1 MKNTGKK
8 RPLSLPVQMLCGLV
22 LGIGFG
28 FIAPEYAAH
37 LQPIGTA
44 FVNAVKMIVVPLV
57 FTAITLGIY
66 QMGNNARI
74 LGRVSAI
81 SLIYFFVATLVS
93 IAIGLTL
100 NQIFHPGAHADLA
113 PVGSATKV
121 VASSVDW
128 TKFFLD
134 MIPTNIVE
142 AMAGKNLLPVLFFAV
157 LLGLALAAT
166 GERAKP
172 LVDTLDALMG
182 AVFKVT
188 DWIIRTSPV
197 AIFAI
202 LSWLFATQGM
212 GTIVALLKL
221 VGVMYLGLGILLVIF
236 WIMLKAMGEKPIAV
250 TRAIGEPV
258 ILAFATRSSEATL
271 PLHMEK
277 LINMGVPKAIASVVL
292 PLGYAFNRDGSI
304 MYFALAVGF
313 LADAYH
319 IALDMPTL
327 LSIIVVTTLASKGS
341 ANVPSGGLVAIAMV
355 LTTIGVPVEALA
367 IIAGVDAFLD
377 MGRTAIN
384 VFSNTVA
391 IKLVMKL
398 ARIPYEVP
406 ATTADNAVDSDGTLP
421 VSSAVPGLGKA

>member
-1 MKNTGKK
+1 MKKSEKK
-8 RPLSLPVQMLCGLV
+8 RPLSLPVQMLIGLV
-22 LGIGFG
+22 LGVGFG
-28 FIAPEYAAH
+28 FIAPEFAAK
-37 LQPIGTA
+37 LQPVGTA
-44 FVNAVKMIVVPLV
+44 FVNAIKMIVVPLV

-81 SLIYFFVATLVS
+81 SLIYFFVATIVS
-93 IAIGLTL
+93 ILLGLFL
-100 NQIFHPGAHADLA
+100 NYVFHPGAHADLA
-113 PVGSATKV
+113 AASGATKV

-157 LLGLALAAT
+157 LLGLALAAI
-166 GERAKP
+166 GQRAKP

-188 DWIIRTSPV
+188 DWIIRTSPL

-212 GTIVALLKL
+212 GTILALLKL
-221 VGVMYLGLGILLVIF
+221 IGVMYLGLAILLVIF

-277 LINMGVPKAIASVVL
+277 LIGMGVPKAIASVVL

-319 IALDMPTL
+319 IALDFPTL
-327 LSIIVVTTLASKGS
+327 LSIIIVTTLASKGS

-398 ARIPYEVP
+398 AGIPYETPESASESTEIDDVVLP
-406 ATTADNAVDSDGTLP
+406 AS
-421 VSSAVPGLGKA
+421 VSGLEKA